1 MVDYNKLRLGIDMVE
16 KYKVAHKRHNEIT
29 KQANIDTF
37 ENAKAVAELL
47 MPNSPAAPLQ
57 ATKKPKSKNPEN

>member
-1 MVDYNKLRLGIDMVE
+1 MLDYNKLRLGIDMVE

-29 KQANIDTF
+29 KQAKIDTF

-47 MPNSPAAPLQ
+47 MPN
-57 ATKKPKSKNPEN
+57 